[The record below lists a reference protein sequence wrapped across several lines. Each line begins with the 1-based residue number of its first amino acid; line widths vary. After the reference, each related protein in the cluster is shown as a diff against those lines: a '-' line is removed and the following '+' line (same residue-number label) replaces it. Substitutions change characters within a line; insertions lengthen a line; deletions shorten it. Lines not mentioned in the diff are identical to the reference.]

1 MRRVAGGIGSAVG
14 VLLAVGWFGLLLLVE
29 IGGISYRKDCV
40 NSQAKVEKSWTVTWY
55 APIPFL
61 FRPSEEGCE
70 VHTGVRVALN
80 AVGLFPF
87 KELNVADAAREAA
100 ENPGLTEGQRYYA
113 ELFAV
118 MKDQNDY
125 NRRHPNDLQGGINQL
140 RKTAAALDR
149 IAPPDVVA
157 KDHNELRALYREAAD
172 DGDKMIAAI
181 RAGDRAA
188 ALALEPKLRRDNER
202 QERILSQITRKLQ
215 AVEGSP

>member
-1 MRRVAGGIGSAVG
+1 MRRVAGGIGSTLG
-14 VLLAVGWFGLLLLVE
+14 VLLVVGWFGLVLLVE

-87 KELNVADAAREAA
+87 KELNVANAAREAA
-100 ENPGLTEGQRYYA
+100 DSPSLTEGQRYYA
-113 ELFAV
+113 ALFAL
-118 MKDQNDY
+118 MKDRADY
-125 NRRHPNDLQGGINQL
+125 NQSHPNDVQGGINQL
-140 RKTAAALDR
+140 RSDAAALDR
-149 IAPPDVVA
+149 MAPPDVVA
-157 KDHNELRALYREAAD
+157 KDHNELRALYRETAD

-181 RAGDRAA
+181 RARDRDAV
-188 ALALEPKLRRDNER
+188 LALEPKLRRGNER
-202 QERILSQITRKLQ
+202 QEQILNQITRKLQ
-215 AVEGSP
+215 AAEVSP